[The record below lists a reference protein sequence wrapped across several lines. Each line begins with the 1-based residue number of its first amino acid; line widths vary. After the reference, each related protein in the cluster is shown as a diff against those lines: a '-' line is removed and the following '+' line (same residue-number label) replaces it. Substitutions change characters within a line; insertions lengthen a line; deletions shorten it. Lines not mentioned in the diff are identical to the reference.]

1 MWWRD
6 LKNNLKNLKKLLTRE
21 HAHDNINEL
30 RVKHGQHK
38 ESKQLQST
46 SRNEVAR

>member
-1 MWWRD
+1 MR
-6 LKNNLKNLKKLLTRE
+6 KFFVKIHKKSLKKLLTRE

-46 SRNEVAR
+46 SCNEVAR

>member
-1 MWWRD
+1 M
-6 LKNNLKNLKKLLTRE
+6 LTTVTT
-21 HAHDNINEL
+21 HGNINEL

-38 ESKQLQST
+38 NKELQST